1 MALSLRSLRKGCVS
15 CMAEKGMTM
24 GAVGERDAVLC
35 FKAIGM
41 RVIPT
46 SSPDETSRALFRLV
60 KEGVRVIFI
69 TETAALEAPEA
80 LERYQTQADVAVIPI
95 PGSQGSTGNAMARVK
110 ANVEKAIGAE
120 ILFNNESEKE
130 G

>member
-1 MALSLRSLRKGCVS
+1 
-15 CMAEKGMTM
+15 M

-41 RVIPT
+41 RVEAT
-46 SSPDETSRALFRLV
+46 QNAEETGRALFALV

-69 TETAALEAPEA
+69 TETAAQEAPEA
-80 LERYQTQADVAVIPI
+80 VSRYQTESDVAIIPI
-95 PGSQGSTGNAMARVK
+95 PGSRGSTGYAMGRVK
-110 ANVEKAIGAE
+110 ANVEKAIGAD
-120 ILFNNESEKE
+120 ILFSNQQEKE

>member
-1 MALSLRSLRKGCVS
+1 MK
-15 CMAEKGMTM
+15 M

-46 SSPDETSRALFRLV
+46 NNAEETTAALFRLTR
-60 KEGVRVIFI
+60 ENVRVIFI
-69 TETAALEAPEA
+69 TENAAQQAAEA
-80 LERYQTQADVAVIPI
+80 LERYKTESDISIIPI
-95 PGSQGSTGNAMARVK
+95 PGSQGSTGYGMARVK
-110 ANVEKAIGAE
+110 ANVEKAIGAD
-120 ILFNNESEKE
+120 ILFGNQHKKE

>member
-1 MALSLRSLRKGCVS
+1 
-15 CMAEKGMTM
+15 M

-46 SSPDETSRALFRLV
+46 ETPEETTAALFKLT
-60 KEGVRVIFI
+60 KEGIRVIFI
-69 TETAALEAPEA
+69 TENAAEQAPEA
-80 LERYQTQADVAVIPI
+80 LERYKTESEIAVIPI
-95 PGSQGSTGNAMARVK
+95 PGSRGSNGYGLRHVRQ
-110 ANVEKAIGAE
+110 NVEKAIGAD
-120 ILFNNESEKE
+120 ILFTDQEKE

>member
-1 MALSLRSLRKGCVS
+1 MANKA
-15 CMAEKGMTM
+15 MQM

-41 RVIPT
+41 KVIPT
-46 SSPDETSRALFRLV
+46 TSPEETTRALFDLTQ
-60 KEGVRVIFI
+60 EGVRVIFI

-80 LERYQTQADVAVIPI
+80 LQRYKMQNDVAIIPV
-95 PGSQGSTGNAMARVK
+95 PGSQGSTGYAMARVK
-110 ANVEKAIGAE
+110 SNVEKAIGAD
-120 ILFNNESEKE
+120 ILFNNQNKKE

>member
-1 MALSLRSLRKGCVS
+1 MAK
-15 CMAEKGMTM
+15 MTM

-41 RVIPT
+41 RVVPT
-46 SSPDETSRALFRLV
+46 ETAEQTTRALFKLV

-69 TETAALEAPEA
+69 TETAAMEAPEA
-80 LERYQTQADVAVIPI
+80 LQRYKTQADVAIIPI
-95 PGSQGSTGNAMARVK
+95 PGSQGSTGYAMAQVK
-110 ANVEKAIGAE
+110 ANVEKAIGAD
-120 ILFNNESEKE
+120 ILFNNDSEKE

>member
-69 TETAALEAPEA
+69 TETAALEA

-95 PGSQGSTGNAMARVK
+95 PGSQGSTGYAMARVK
-110 ANVEKAIGAE
+110 ANVEKAIGAD

>member
-1 MALSLRSLRKGCVS
+1 
-15 CMAEKGMTM
+15 M

-46 SSPDETSRALFRLV
+46 TTPEETTAALFRLTRENV
-60 KEGVRVIFI
+60 HVIFI
-69 TETAALEAPEA
+69 TESAAQQAPEA
-80 LERYQTQADVAVIPI
+80 LERYKTQSDVAIIPI
-95 PGSQGSTGNAMARVK
+95 PGSQGSTGYGMARVK
-110 ANVEKAIGAE
+110 SNVEKAIGAD
-120 ILFNNESEKE
+120 ILFTGNQQEKE